1 MKTARS
7 QRLRIQPGSRTKAIS
22 PRIFGELRGG
32 HPVCSVDR
40 SIEKDQPS
48 PAYRLR
54 KQPCDPL
61 SAAEALVKALVRHG
75 ADARVALTEVLGSP
89 AEDIVWRE
97 TAADRLSLG
106 PATPTQRAY
115 NRLLS
120 IDRQHSSI
128 IRIG

>member
-1 MKTARS
+1 M
-7 QRLRIQPGSRTKAIS
+7 
-22 PRIFGELRGG
+22 
-32 HPVCSVDR
+32 
-40 SIEKDQPS
+40 
-48 PAYRLR
+48 
-54 KQPCDPL
+54 
-61 SAAEALVKALVRHG
+61 KALVRHG